1 MTTLQNP
8 PLRHIITQAS
18 QLPPSPAFPLGN
30 SNKTLQLRGWASP
43 SKSATLGAL
52 TRGAVAVVDSSNP
65 LNATKAAA
73 QGLALYKRETKALL
87 LGQSGIVTF
96 VNSVGS
102 YVPAADIRCFV
113 DPATGQLV
121 GLQQAAVTKCSTSGD
136 AVVIPISSGYI
147 SQIKLA
153 YTYDGLFVGRL
164 VFEMK
169 ANATAKPVSYTCGS
183 AGGKAVDLLPD
194 SNDYIVTKIG
204 AQCAP
209 LSKTVGLW
217 AQSFIV
223 SAAPLSSLPVDPAT
237 GVSQTPQLGGN
248 IAPQGGGS
256 PTPAPT
262 SAPTPSPTTPPPA
275 PIVTTSSATLSTTA
289 TSLVINGFNFD
300 PAAAGNVVAL
310 SSGTVASISS
320 ASATSLTVVFATQP
334 SAGAL
339 SASVTS
345 FGLSSGPQV
354 MVANVVGWNV
364 VGTAGFSAGDASYTS
379 LAIDP
384 TTGTPYLGYQD
395 GGNALKATVQ
405 KFVAG
410 TGWTVVGTA
419 GFSAGTARFTSL
431 AIDSTGTPFLGY
443 KDNANSNKATVQ
455 KFVAG
460 TWTVVG
466 TPGFS
471 AGTALYTSLAID
483 PTGTP
488 FLGYVDGVGTS
499 NKATVQRYA

>member
-209 LSKTVGLW
+209 LSVAGGVSAGRRKLSAPPPTVGLW

-223 SAAPLSSLPVDPAT
+223 SAAPL
-237 GVSQTPQLGGN
+237 
-248 IAPQGGGS
+248 
-256 PTPAPT
+256 
-262 SAPTPSPTTPPPA
+262 PPA

-354 MVANVVGWNV
+354 VVANVVGWNV

-384 TTGTPYLGYQD
+384 TTGTPFLGYQD
-395 GGNALKATVQ
+395 SANSNKATVQ

-410 TGWTVVGTA
+410 TWTVVGTA

-443 KDNANSNKATVQ
+443 LDSANSGKATVQ

>member
-87 LGQSGIVTF
+87 LGQSGIVEI
-96 VNSVGS
+96 VNSVSS

-223 SAAPLSSLPVDPAT
+223 SAAPL
-237 GVSQTPQLGGN
+237 
-248 IAPQGGGS
+248 
-256 PTPAPT
+256 
-262 SAPTPSPTTPPPA
+262 PPA

-354 MVANVVGWNV
+354 VVANVVGWNV
-364 VGTAGFSAGDASYTS
+364 VGTASVSAGDASYTS

-419 GFSAGTARFTSL
+419 GFSAGTVT
-431 AIDSTGTPFLGY
+431 
-443 KDNANSNKATVQ
+443 
-455 KFVAG
+455 
-460 TWTVVG
+460 
-466 TPGFS
+466 
-471 AGTALYTSLAID
+471 YTSLAID
-483 PTGTP
+483 PTTGTP
-488 FLGYVDGVGTS
+488 FLGNQDGGNG
-499 NKATVQRYA
+499 NKATVQRYG

>member
-1 MTTLQNP
+1 M
-8 PLRHIITQAS
+8 
-18 QLPPSPAFPLGN
+18 
-30 SNKTLQLRGWASP
+30 QLRGWASP

-87 LGQSGIVTF
+87 LGQSGIVEI
-96 VNSVGS
+96 VNSVSS

-223 SAAPLSSLPVDPAT
+223 SAAPLSSLPVDPAS

-256 PTPAPT
+256 PTPAPTSAPTPSPT

-354 MVANVVGWNV
+354 VVANVVGWNV

-384 TTGTPYLGYQD
+384 TTGTPFLGYQD
-395 GGNALKATVQ
+395 SANSGTTVQ

-410 TGWTVVGTA
+410 TWTVVGTP
-419 GFSAGTARFTSL
+419 GFSAGTAFFTSL
-431 AIDSTGTPFLGY
+431 AIDPTGTPFLGY
-443 KDNANSNKATVQ
+443 QDGANSNKATVQ

-471 AGTALYTSLAID
+471 AGTALFTSLAID

>member
-1 MTTLQNP
+1 M
-8 PLRHIITQAS
+8 
-18 QLPPSPAFPLGN
+18 
-30 SNKTLQLRGWASP
+30 QLRGWASP

-223 SAAPLSSLPVDPAT
+223 SAAPLSSLPVDPAS

-262 SAPTPSPTTPPPA
+262 SAPPPA

-354 MVANVVGWNV
+354 VVANVVGWNV

-384 TTGTPYLGYQD
+384 TTGTPFLGYQD
-395 GGNALKATVQ
+395 
-405 KFVAG
+405 
-410 TGWTVVGTA
+410 
-419 GFSAGTARFTSL
+419 S
-431 AIDSTGTPFLGY
+431 
-443 KDNANSNKATVQ
+443 ANSGTTVQ

-471 AGTALYTSLAID
+471 AGTALFTSLAID

>member
-1 MTTLQNP
+1 M
-8 PLRHIITQAS
+8 
-18 QLPPSPAFPLGN
+18 
-30 SNKTLQLRGWASP
+30 QLRGWASP

-87 LGQSGIVTF
+87 LGQSGIVEI
-96 VNSVGS
+96 VNSVSS

-223 SAAPLSSLPVDPAT
+223 SAAPLSSLPVDPAS

-256 PTPAPT
+256 PTPA
-262 SAPTPSPTTPPPA
+262 PTTPPPA

-354 MVANVVGWNV
+354 VVANVVVPSWN
-364 VGTAGFSAGDASYTS
+364 
-379 LAIDP
+379 
-384 TTGTPYLGYQD
+384 
-395 GGNALKATVQ
+395 
-405 KFVAG
+405 
-410 TGWTVVGTA
+410 
-419 GFSAGTARFTSL
+419 
-431 AIDSTGTPFLGY
+431 
-443 KDNANSNKATVQ
+443 
-455 KFVAG
+455 
-460 TWTVVG
+460 VVG

-471 AGTALYTSLAID
+471 AGTALFTSLAID

>member
-87 LGQSGIVTF
+87 LGQSGIVEI
-96 VNSVGS
+96 VNSVSS

-223 SAAPLSSLPVDPAT
+223 SAAPLSSLPVDPAS

-256 PTPAPT
+256 PTPAPTSAPTPSPT

-354 MVANVVGWNV
+354 VVANVVGWNV

-384 TTGTPYLGYQD
+384 TTGTPFLGYQD
-395 GGNALKATVQ
+395 
-405 KFVAG
+405 
-410 TGWTVVGTA
+410 
-419 GFSAGTARFTSL
+419 S
-431 AIDSTGTPFLGY
+431 
-443 KDNANSNKATVQ
+443 ANSNKATVQ

-466 TPGFS
+466 TAGFS
-471 AGTALYTSLAID
+471 AGTALFTSLAID